1 MLREKR
7 LVQDNK
13 LSLEDLKSTI
23 KETQFV
29 TLGEKTMVCILTLK
43 NGFEVVGTSAPVD
56 KKNFNYEI
64 GKKISYEKALN
75 KLWETEGY
83 RLQCAMFGDN
93 LDYSKVNNDKT

>member
-13 LSLEDLKSTI
+13 LNLEDLKSTI
-23 KETQFV
+23 EEVRYSVVGQ
-29 TLGEKTMVCILTLK
+29 KTSVCALTLK
-43 NGFEVVGTSAPVD
+43 NGFEVIGTSAPVD
-56 KKNFNYEI
+56 KKNFNEEI
-64 GKKISYEKALN
+64 GKKIAYEKALN